1 MTLTGRSRLWI
12 GCAIAVVVACVGL
25 GVFMYFGVYRP
36 ARSVMGDLDQAS
48 RLRAMNDSVENREP
62 YLKPLN
68 GELTADQLARF
79 SRVQSGIHASLG
91 SDYPLLEERAAR
103 LRGLTA
109 TQPGETKPQRL
120 GVRDAILAFR
130 GLGPVML
137 RAKEIQV
144 NALNVERFSVEEYRW
159 VREHFYRSLGFSRTG
174 AYFEDFAAEV
184 KEGKGMNIPSEEG
197 LPPEPERNKE
207 LATAYSDSVRAWFP
221 LLVFGL

>member
-1 MTLTGRSRLWI
+1 MTLTGRSRLWV
-12 GCAIAVVVACVGL
+12 GCAIATVVACVVL
-25 GVFMYFGVYRP
+25 GVLMYFGVYRP

-48 RLRAMNDSVENREP
+48 RLRAMNDGVVNRET

-68 GELTADQLARF
+68 GELTADQVSRF
-79 SRVQSGIHASLG
+79 TRVQSGIHAGLG
-91 SDYPLLEERAAR
+91 TEYPLLEERAAR

-109 TQPGETKPQRL
+109 AQPGEMKPQRL

-130 GLGPVML
+130 GIGPVMV

-144 NALNVERFSVEEYRW
+144 NALNIERFSVEEYRW

-184 KEGKGMNIPSEEG
+184 KAGKGMSVPSEEG
-197 LPPEPERNKE
+197 LPPEPEHNKE
-207 LATAYSDSVRAWFP
+207 LARAYSDSVRAWFP

>member
-1 MTLTGRSRLWI
+1 MTVTGRSRLWV
-12 GCAIAVVVACVGL
+12 GCAIAAVMACVAL
-25 GVFMYFGVYRP
+25 GVLMYFGVYRP

-48 RLRAMNDSVENREP
+48 RLRAMNEGVMNHEP
-62 YLKPLN
+62 FVKPLN

-79 SRVQSGIHASLG
+79 ARVQSGIHAGLG
-91 SDYPLLEERAAR
+91 TDYPLLEERAAR

-109 TQPGETKPQRL
+109 TGPGEMKPARL
-120 GVRDAILAFR
+120 GVRDAILTFR
-130 GLGPVML
+130 GLGPVMQ

-174 AYFEDFAAEV
+174 AYFEDFAAQV
-184 KEGKGMNIPSEEG
+184 KAGKGMNIPSEEG
-197 LPPEPERNKE
+197 LPPEPEHNKE
-207 LATAYSDSVRAWFP
+207 LTIAYSDSVRAWFP